1 MKTRSKFRAR
11 SGFTLI
17 ELLVV
22 ISIIGILIGLLIPA
36 QPSVTRAAT
45 RMGKN
50 PHLAPL
56 AGQILQFTHDS
67 QANAQSFILS
77 VADQATAAEAAGA
90 TGAPDMQMDVDLSSL
105 QYFCTA
111 DTTLIGLQN
120 QVNALLPPGGG
131 PAGTP
136 SAAPYGRFGDDDDGG
151 RADDARALQD
161 VKAALDAELPAVQR
175 LANLLRNSSASV
187 CPSTPQ

>member
-36 QPSVTRAAT
+36 QPSVVRAAT
-45 RMGKN
+45 QMGKN
-50 PHLAPL
+50 PHLAAL

-67 QANAQSFILS
+67 QTNAQSFILS

-90 TGAPDMQMDVDLSSL
+90 TGAPDMQVDVDLSSL
-105 QYFCTA
+105 QYFCNA
-111 DTTLIGLQN
+111 DTTLIALQN

-136 SAAPYGRFGDDDDGG
+136 SAAPYGRFGDDDGP
-151 RADDARALQD
+151 ADDARALQE
-161 VKAALDAELPAVQR
+161 VKAALDSELPAVQR
-175 LANLLRNSSASV
+175 LAKLLRSSGGGV

>member
-1 MKTRSKFRAR
+1 MKIRSKFRAS

-36 QPSVTRAAT
+36 QPSVARAAGEMS
-45 RMGKN
+45 RN

-56 AGQILQFTHDS
+56 AAQILQFTHDS
-67 QANAQSFILS
+67 QTNAESFILS

-90 TGAPDMQMDVDLSSL
+90 AGAPDMQMDVDLSSL
-105 QYFCTA
+105 QYFCNA

-120 QVNALLPPGGG
+120 QVNALLPPAGA

-136 SAAPYGRFGDDDDGG
+136 SAAPYGRLGDDDG

-175 LANLLRNSSASV
+175 LANLLRNSGGSV
-187 CPSTPQ
+187 CPAAAQ

>member
-1 MKTRSKFRAR
+1 MIRRPMPRA
-11 SGFTLI
+11 F
-17 ELLVV
+17 LL
-22 ISIIGILIGLLIPA
+22 SA
-36 QPSVTRAAT
+36 
-45 RMGKN
+45 
-50 PHLAPL
+50 
-56 AGQILQFTHDS
+56 
-67 QANAQSFILS
+67 
-77 VADQATAAEAAGA
+77 ADQATAARNSGRHGRARH
-90 TGAPDMQMDVDLSSL
+90 QMDVDLSSL